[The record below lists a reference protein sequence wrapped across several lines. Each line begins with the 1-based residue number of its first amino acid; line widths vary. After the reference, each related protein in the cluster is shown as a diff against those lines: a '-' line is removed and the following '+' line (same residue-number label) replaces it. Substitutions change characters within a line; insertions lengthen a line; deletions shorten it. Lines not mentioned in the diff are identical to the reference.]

1 MLLKKTQPM
10 DLYQKLSDEIK
21 EDRELL
27 KLCLEY
33 GIDKPSAN
41 SVKLLL
47 SSISFR
53 DRLTLHRF
61 NTITQR
67 KNSLKALKNK
77 PNNIPGTIDK
87 NFKVM
92 REGFYNEK
100 SRKHMNNRVDRMA
113 LLAKLAKS
121 INNEKEVSTITIGP
135 RSEYEVFSIISE
147 LNTPVAAIDL
157 FSYSD
162 FITECDLMNLP
173 ETNKWDIIILGYV
186 LPYLNDPEAAIK
198 HLCNCL
204 SPGGFLIIGSS
215 RTLMT
220 LEKWQKLDKNG
231 ISKNTKVVFSTEDEL
246 SDFID
251 SSSCQNLYEVSRTCS
266 IIGCN
271 KNEISISQDITC
283 MYRKE
288 ISAGNQRVLTSR
300 KGEQISPLKFINQ
313 GN

>member
-1 MLLKKTQPM
+1 MLLKKTQPI
-10 DLYQKLSDEIK
+10 DLYQKLSDEIN

-27 KLCLEY
+27 KLCLEF
-33 GIDKPSAN
+33 GIKEPSSN
-41 SVKLLL
+41 SIELLL
-47 SSISFR
+47 SNTNFR
-53 DRLTLHRF
+53 DRLSLHRF

-67 KNSLKALKNK
+67 KDSLKALKNK

-87 NFKVM
+87 NFAVM
-92 REGFYNEK
+92 REGFSNEEL
-100 SRKHMNNRVDRMA
+100 RKHMNNRVDRMA

-121 INNEKEVSTITIGP
+121 INNENEVKTITIGP
-135 RSEYEVFSIISE
+135 RSEYEVFTIISE

-157 FSYSD
+157 FSYSEY
-162 FITECDLMNLP
+162 ITECDLMSLP
-173 ETNKWDIIILGYV
+173 ATNEWDIIILGSV
-186 LPYLNDPEAAIK
+186 LPYLNNPEAAIK

-231 ISKNTKVVFSTEDEL
+231 ISKNTKIVFSTEDEL

-251 SSSCQNLYEVSRTCS
+251 SSSCHNLYEVSRTCS
-266 IIGCN
+266 IISCN

-283 MYRKE
+283 MFRKE
-288 ISAGNQRVLTSR
+288 IATGNQKVFTSR
-300 KGEQISPLKFINQ
+300 KGEQISPLKFMNQ